1 MSSPHHTI
9 PFLGSLASPGLL
21 RIRRGQ
27 ALRALRE
34 RVRASLAFAALA
46 STWAACDDSAPA
58 GSSRPSPAIEG
69 TITYDGTVAGD
80 LQVAVFASFP
90 PHGEPLAIKRVAGPT
105 FPYHYSIDDLPPGRY
120 FVLAM
125 VDADP
130 ADGDNFRPQKDP
142 GGAVGG
148 YLSPQS
154 VTVAMPQGPARGD
167 IQLSPPAAR
176 SPYLTGSYR

>member
-1 MSSPHHTI
+1 MI
-9 PFLGSLASPGLL
+9 PVHPT
-21 RIRRGQ
+21 IRR
-27 ALRALRE
+27 
-34 RVRASLAFAALA
+34 SLVLAALA
-46 STWAACDDSAPA
+46 TACGACDDAAPGRGA
-58 GSSRPSPAIEG
+58 ASTPAIEG
-69 TITYDGTVAGD
+69 TVRYDGPVEGD

-90 PHGEPLAIKRVAGPT
+90 PHGEPIAIQRVAGPT
-105 FPYHYSIDDLPPGRY
+105 FPYRYSITGLPPGRY

-130 ADGDNFRPQKDP
+130 DDGDNFRPQKDP

-154 VTVAMPQGPARGD
+154 VTVALGQGPARGD
-167 IQLSPPAAR
+167 IALSPPAAG